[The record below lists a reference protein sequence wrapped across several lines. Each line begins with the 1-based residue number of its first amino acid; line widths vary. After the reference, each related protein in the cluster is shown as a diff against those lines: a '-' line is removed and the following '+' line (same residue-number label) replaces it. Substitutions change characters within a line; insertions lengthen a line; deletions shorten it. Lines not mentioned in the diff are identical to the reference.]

1 MKILELCLSSG
12 LGGLELYFIDT
23 SMYLTKSGYQ
33 CVPVVNSDS
42 KLEARLK
49 NHNVNLVSIKRRS
62 RYFPILNALRLARLI
77 DSTGI
82 DVIHMHWAKDL
93 ALAVLI
99 KIFSRI
105 RPRLIYT
112 RHMEIYGSKKDWYH
126 RFVYRHVDLMLTVTD
141 RMAGQARTSLPLL
154 QERIQT
160 LHLGIPEYVGRREDD
175 SAEVRGKYG
184 IPPDA
189 FLIGMAGRIEPGK
202 RQHVLIE
209 ACESLAAKCP
219 DMYCMIIG
227 GVFDAE
233 YANKIKLSVNQ
244 GPLKHRVIFTGFFD
258 NPKQAMAA
266 FDVAV
271 LATYCETF
279 GLVLVEAMSTGTA
292 VIGTRAGGVPEIID
306 DGVTG
311 LMFEP
316 DNSADLAEK
325 ILILYQDQELRSR
338 LANAGQQL
346 VAERFDENRHWNSLL
361 AYLKS
366 SG

>member
-1 MKILELCLSSG
+1 MKVLELCLSSG
-12 LGGLELYFIDT
+12 LGGLELYFIDAT
-23 SMYLTKSGYQ
+23 LYLIKKGHQ
-33 CVPVVNSDS
+33 CIPVVNSGS
-42 KLEARLK
+42 LIEVRLK
-49 NHNVNLVSIKRRS
+49 NQSADLVSIKRTS
-62 RYFPILNALRLARLI
+62 RYLPILNALRLARLV
-77 DSTGI
+77 DSMDI
-82 DVIHMHWAKDL
+82 DVVHMHWAKDL

-99 KIFSRI
+99 KTFSRLK
-105 RPRLIYT
+105 PRLVYT
-112 RHMEIYGSKKDWYH
+112 RHMEIYGNKKDWYH

-141 RMAGQARTSLPLL
+141 RMAGQARTSLPLP

-227 GVFDAE
+227 GVFDPE

-244 GPLKHRVIFTGFFD
+244 GPLRHRVIFTGFFD

-266 FDVAV
+266 FNVAV

-292 VIGTRAGGVPEIID
+292 VIGTRAGGVPEIIE

-316 DNSADLAEK
+316 DNSAELAEK
-325 ILILYQDQELRSR
+325 ILSLYTNKDLRSK
-338 LANAGQQL
+338 LANAGRQS
-346 VAERFDENRHWNSLL
+346 VKERFDEKMHWRSLV
-361 AYLKS
+361 AYLK
-366 SG
+366 G